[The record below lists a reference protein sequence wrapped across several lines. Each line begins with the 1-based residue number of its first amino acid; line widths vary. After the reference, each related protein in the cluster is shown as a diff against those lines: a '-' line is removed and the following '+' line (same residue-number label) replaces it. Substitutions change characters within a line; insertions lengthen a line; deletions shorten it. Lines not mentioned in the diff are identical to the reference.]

1 MPQGLDSDMILN
13 KILYAGQPNYQE
25 MEVETQDTIA
35 PGRLL
40 IKGTAQ
46 YQCKV
51 ATAGSLEVI
60 GVADVMADV
69 KLTAMQTE
77 IATGVPLDYYDA
89 KDQIR
94 VIRGDVIVKL
104 LLKSGETITVGERV
118 EAAANGMV
126 VTEAVD
132 GSGKAIGYAVENST
146 APATV
151 CEWILVKLI
160 I

>member
-25 MEVETQDTIA
+25 MEVETAETIA

-46 YQCKV
+46 YQCAV
-51 ATAGSLEVI
+51 AGATTMECI
-60 GVADVMADV
+60 GVADVMADR
-69 KLTAMQTE
+69 KLTLMQTE
-77 IATGVPLDYYDA
+77 TAAGTPLDTYDA
-89 KDQIR
+89 GDQIR

-104 LLKSGETITVGERV
+104 LLLSGQTITVGERV
-118 EAAANGMV
+118 EAAANGMCQ
-126 VTEAVD
+126 TETGD
-132 GSGKAIGYAVENST
+132 GSGAAVGYAVENST
-146 APATV
+146 APATC

>member
-1 MPQGLDSDMILN
+1 MPQGLDSDMIKN

-25 MEVETQDTIA
+25 MEIETQDTIA
-35 PGRLL
+35 PGRFL
-40 IKGTAQ
+40 ITGTAQ

-51 ATAGSLEVI
+51 AGAGTLEAI
-60 GVADVMADV
+60 GVADVMPDV

-94 VIRGDVIVKL
+94 VIRGDVIVKV

-118 EAAANGMV
+118 EVAANGMV
-126 VTEAVD
+126 VTEAAD
-132 GSGKAIGYAVENST
+132 GSGKAVAYAVENST